1 MAEKMI
7 QRGVVGVR
15 SPDDRTVIKT
25 VPLYRLADDQDVE
38 NAVEPIIDFAAL
50 SYERMREAMQRELK
64 QKYSEENIM
73 KRARARAA
81 RRKA

>member
-1 MAEKMI
+1 MTEKMI
-7 QRGVVGVR
+7 QVGVAGVR

-25 VPLYRLADDQDVE
+25 VPLYRPADDQDIE